1 MHSRFLPGA
10 RTLLALA
17 LLTAPTAAQA
27 LTYEYLFT
35 PERIQTDRQ
44 LYLNLV
50 VQDSGVPRATL
61 EPLLPRMRYVTTDLP
76 IVLFLTRASGKPV
89 DSILTLRTRGLS
101 WAQVFRDLGVGYQPL
116 FVDID
121 RDPGGPYHTIW
132 TSYRSEPSRLRL
144 TDAQI
149 RDLVDLQLGRKW
161 AGMSAYDLA
170 RARARGRSV
179 VVAVADKH
187 GRPYRAAVAG
197 VPPGHG
203 GIPPG
208 HGGVPPGQVKN
219 GVPPGHRRVEGGVV
233 VVKEKDKGQGKGHRE
248 GEGKSRSKSKSKGKG
263 EGKAKEH
270 DKH

>member
-1 MHSRFLPGA
+1 MQSRFLPGA
-10 RTLLALA
+10 KTLLALA
-17 LLTAPTAAQA
+17 LVAAPTAAQA
-27 LTYEYLFT
+27 LTYEYLFM
-35 PERIQTDRQ
+35 PERVRTDRQ

-61 EPLLPRMRYVTTDLP
+61 EPLLPRMGYVTTDLP
-76 IVLFLTRASGKPV
+76 VVLFLTRASAQPV
-89 DSILTLRTRGLS
+89 DAILALRTRGLS
-101 WAQVFRDLGVGYQPL
+101 WAQVFRDLGLGYQPL
-116 FVDID
+116 FVDLD
-121 RDPGGPYHTIW
+121 RDPGGPYHTVW
-132 TSYRSEPSRLRL
+132 TSYRREPTRLRL

-170 RARARGRSV
+170 RARARGRPV

-187 GRPYRAAVAG
+187 GRPYGAAVAG

-219 GVPPGHRRVEGGVV
+219 GVPPGHRRVERGVV
-233 VVKEKDKGQGKGHRE
+233 VVKEKDKGQGKGH
-248 GEGKSRSKSKSKGKG
+248 GEGKGKG
-263 EGKAKEH
+263 EGKAKGH

>member
-101 WAQVFRDLGVGYQPL
+101 WAQVFRDLGLGYQPL
-116 FVDID
+116 FVDLD
-121 RDPGGPYHTIW
+121 RDPGGPYHTVW
-132 TSYRSEPSRLRL
+132 TSYRSEPTRLRL

-187 GRPYRAAVAG
+187 GRPYR
-197 VPPGHG
+197 
-203 GIPPG
+203 IM
-208 HGGVPPGQVKN
+208 N

-233 VVKEKDKGQGKGHRE
+233 VVKEKDKGQGKGHSD
-248 GEGKSRSKSKSKGKG
+248 GDDKDKSKSKSKSEG
-263 EGKAKEH
+263 EGKGKGKAKGH
-270 DKH
+270 DTH